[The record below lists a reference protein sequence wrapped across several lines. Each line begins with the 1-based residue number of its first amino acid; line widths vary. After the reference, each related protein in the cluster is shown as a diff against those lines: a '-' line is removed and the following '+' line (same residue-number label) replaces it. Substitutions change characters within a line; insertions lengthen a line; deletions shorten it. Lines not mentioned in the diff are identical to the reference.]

1 MWNKLMGVNS
11 FFFWPASL
19 IFLLYAAGRA
29 VLTLEWKM
37 LVFATVLFAVFCVVE
52 VVLGIMSD

>member
-1 MWNKLMGVNS
+1 MGINS
-11 FFFWPASL
+11 FVFWPATL

-37 LVFATVLFAVFCVVE
+37 FVIALVIFSVISAVSFVLAV
-52 VVLGIMSD
+52 MSD